1 MNKRYTMPNKQEILD
16 YLSSLKPELQ
26 EIGINRIGLFGS
38 HAKDK
43 ADISSDIDVTIES
56 SQEFVDKLG
65 GMKAL
70 IYLEELRERIMGR
83 FKVQVDLCDT
93 ASMKEEK
100 KKNILTGVIYV

>member
-1 MNKRYTMPNKQEILD
+1 MLDKEEILK
-16 YLSSLKPELQ
+16 YLSKLKPELQ
-26 EIGINRIGLFGS
+26 EVGINKIGLFGS
-38 HAKDK
+38 YAKDK

-70 IYLEELRERIMGR
+70 IYLEDLREKIMRR

-100 KKNILTGVIYV
+100 KRDILTGVIYV